1 MAGEVGNMS
10 SNYSIGVEEEYML
23 CDNTGDLSNKANLL
37 MDVLPKKMLDRYS
50 YELILSEF
58 ESNTS
63 VHTDVNE
70 CMSEVSL
77 LRNTINDIALKNNFR
92 IGISGTH
99 PTAKTNNQE
108 FVVNNSY
115 NWVSDQLK
123 YYATKNITFSIH
135 VHIGLDDKDKLVKVT
150 NTLRRWIAPMLALST
165 NSPFFEGENTGMLS
179 SRTFQFG
186 LFPRT
191 EIPTFIKSFNDYED
205 LINKYIETKTISK
218 PRQIWWKIRPHYD
231 YNTIEFRVCD
241 VQRSFEKTEMIIAL
255 VQALVRTI
263 VVNRDYDHDYCYEYL
278 TDALWKASS
287 KNFSCTII
295 DPYDNKLI
303 SMNSMINKMIAYCK
317 DSLNYFGNTHVLKS
331 VEDILD
337 NGTEANNQIALYNE
351 SGFKKL
357 KKYLMNSVDYQYK
370 RRNNV

>member
-1 MAGEVGNMS
+1 MS

-303 SMNSMINKMIAYCK
+303 SMNNMINKMIAYCK
-317 DSLNYFGNTHVLKS
+317 DSLNYFGNLHVLKS